1 MNKKIIYTL
10 TSLPLV
16 LSAAIW
22 VTINAAPATDTHTA
36 NKIYHVVFEMTE
48 PEPEKWGGTIK
59 NVDHLIKAL
68 GAENVAVEVV
78 MHGPGITAV
87 TRDQGAKFASDFE
100 RLHKEGVIL
109 AACHN
114 SLEGK
119 HIPLSNVQASF
130 TVVPSGVA
138 EVVKKQHEGW
148 QYLKAAW

>member
-1 MNKKIIYTL
+1 MNKKVIYTL
-10 TSLPLV
+10 TALALT
-16 LSAAIW
+16 LSVAIW
-22 VTINAAPATDTHTA
+22 AKFNAAPAPDQHMS
-36 NKIYHVVFEMTE
+36 NKTYHVVFEMTE
-48 PEPEKWGGTIK
+48 PESDKWGGTIK
-59 NVDHLIKAL
+59 NVDHLIQAL
-68 GAENVAVEVV
+68 GPQNVDVEVV
-78 MHGPGITAV
+78 MHGPAIAAV
-87 TRDQGAKFASDFE
+87 TKDQGAKFASDFE

-119 HIPLSNVQASF
+119 HIPLANVQASF